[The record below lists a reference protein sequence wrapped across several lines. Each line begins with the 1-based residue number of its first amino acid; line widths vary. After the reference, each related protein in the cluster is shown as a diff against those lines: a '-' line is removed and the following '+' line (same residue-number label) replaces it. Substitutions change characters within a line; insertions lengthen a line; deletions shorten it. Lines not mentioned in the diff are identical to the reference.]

1 MIYSKQRQL
10 ILSRLRELKTH
21 PTADTLYQDMKPE
34 NPGLSLATVYR
45 NLNQMAE
52 NGMVR
57 KIAVPQGA
65 DRFDGN
71 MTPHHHMICERCGK
85 MVDIGPGDVPEIDFS
100 EVVVGGCRLTRAEV
114 IFYGLCPSCNSRNN

>member
-10 ILSRLRELKTH
+10 ILTRLQALKSH

-52 NGMVR
+52 NDMVR
-57 KIAVPQGA
+57 KVSVAEGA

-71 MTPHHHMICERCGK
+71 MTPHHHMICEKCGHITDIP
-85 MVDIGPGDVPEIDFS
+85 VDVLPEIDFS
-100 EVVVGGCRLTRAEV
+100 SLNAEGCKLARAEV
-114 IFYGLCPSCNSRNN
+114 MFYGLCPMCNVSN